1 MKNLLIGAFLI
12 QSLVVLIDYQMGAAA
27 GYFNAWALWQETYFR
42 MGVSE
47 APTLPYSAW
56 QATFKEDAIL
66 IVWPVFASLSL
77 LLSFLIQKLYG
88 RFK

>member
-12 QSLVVLIDYQMGAAA
+12 QVIVVFIDYQMGAAA
-27 GYFNAWALWQETYFR
+27 GYFNAWALWQETFFR
-42 MGVSE
+42 MGIAD

-56 QATFKEDAIL
+56 QATFKEDAIFM
-66 IVWPVFASLSL
+66 VWPVFVSLSL
-77 LLSFLIQKLYG
+77 IFSFLFQKLYR